1 VDCHCRIV
9 FVRLDCSTLA
19 KHPSAAGLHTAAN
32 FVREMVLPLPISS
45 ATALTLVLH
54 GDLSLQRRVLLFVTM
69 IPLVAARMI
78 VLDSLD
84 ISVVQ

>member
-1 VDCHCRIV
+1 
-9 FVRLDCSTLA
+9 
-19 KHPSAAGLHTAAN
+19 
-32 FVREMVLPLPISS
+32 MVLPLPISS

-69 IPLVAARMI
+69 ISLVAARMI

>member
-1 VDCHCRIV
+1 LAGGPWICRHDSDDCRIV

-32 FVREMVLPLPISS
+32 FVREMVLAQPISS
-45 ATALTLVLH
+45 ATALTRVLH

-69 IPLVAARMI
+69 IAIP
-78 VLDSLD
+78 
-84 ISVVQ
+84 